1 MKLSRLLRE
10 DMVLLD
16 VEARDRDGVLGEMAR
31 YLTGR
36 GAVHPAGP
44 LLSRLIER
52 ERMGSTALGSGV
64 AVPHCRVEGLTTP
77 VILLA
82 RSRKGVAFDALDGR
96 PVHVIFLLA
105 TPPDK
110 PSLNLQALAAVAKL
124 VRQVPS
130 FGKKILRASTAAEVL
145 AAVRAAEEDAGG

>member
-1 MKLSRLLRE
+1 MKLSRFLRE

-16 VEARDRDGVLGEMAR
+16 IAARDRDGVLGEMAR
-31 YLTGR
+31 YLGGR
-36 GAVHPAGP
+36 GAINTADL
-44 LLSRLIER
+44 LLSRLMER

-64 AVPHCRVEGLTTP
+64 AVPHCRVEGLTSP

-96 PVHVIFLLA
+96 PVHVFFLLA

-124 VRQVPS
+124 VRQIPS
-130 FGKKILRASTAAEVL
+130 FGKKILRAPTAAEIL
-145 AAVRAAEEDAGG
+145 AVVRAAEEDAGG